1 MANGTSTNR
10 LWQFNGG
17 LHLEEHKAESTWL
30 DIRQATLP
38 HRLVLPLQQHIGEPA
53 EPVVQVG
60 DRVLTG
66 QVIARAQ
73 GYISVPLHASS
84 SGTVTAIGNQ
94 PVPHPSGLEA
104 PCIVID
110 CDGKD
115 EWVEHEPLHYQDL
128 NSLDPSALRNVVRN
142 AGIVGLGGAGFPSF
156 IKLNPGRKTVD
167 VLILNGAECEPYI
180 SCDDMTM
187 RERPVEIIAGA
198 RIMQQAL
205 KARRCI
211 IGVEDNKPEAINAL
225 QDALG
230 SDDSIELVSIP
241 TIYPTGGEKQIIK
254 VLTGMEVPSQGLP
267 IDIGVVCHNIGT
279 AMAVYRSISLGVPLI
294 SRIVTITG
302 SAVARPCNLEV
313 RIGTP
318 MSHLLDQCDT
328 DREQMA
334 ELIMGGPMMG
344 VAMHNIDVP
353 ITKVTNCLL
362 ARRQEDIPAV
372 HNAMPCIRCGECAR
386 ACPVNLL
393 PQQMY
398 WYAHSKN
405 FEKIQQYSL
414 FDCIECGC
422 CAHVCPS
429 HIPLVQYYR
438 FAKTTIWEQE
448 REKKKSDHAR
458 RRHEFRLER
467 LEREKAERAEKR
479 KQKLAAL
486 EKRKDK
492 GKGSDDKQA
501 VIQAAL
507 ERARKKKEQ
516 SGVLPRNTDNLS
528 PGQSKLVQ
536 QVDERRKQAQQPDN
550 NKEPAD

>member
-1 MANGTSTNR
+1 
-10 LWQFNGG
+10 
-17 LHLEEHKAESTWL
+17 
-30 DIRQATLP
+30 
-38 HRLVLPLQQHIGEPA
+38 
-53 EPVVQVG
+53 
-60 DRVLTG
+60 
-66 QVIARAQ
+66 
-73 GYISVPLHASS
+73 
-84 SGTVTAIGNQ
+84 
-94 PVPHPSGLEA
+94 
-104 PCIVID
+104 
-110 CDGKD
+110 
-115 EWVEHEPLHYQDL
+115 
-128 NSLDPSALRNVVRN
+128 
-142 AGIVGLGGAGFPSF
+142 
-156 IKLNPGRKTVD
+156 
-167 VLILNGAECEPYI
+167 
-180 SCDDMTM
+180 M